1 MSKSIDFTKLKK
13 KYLTVTLADD
23 ENTVL
28 QITTPTKDIL
38 DDFLSLKDTVT
49 GEDVGEEAIDALY
62 EICAK
67 IMSRNRAGKV
77 ISTKFVQET
86 LDFED
91 LIIFITG
98 YSEFISEVANSK
110 N

>member
-13 KYLTVTLADD
+13 QYLTVTLPD
-23 ENTVL
+23 ETKLLV
-28 QITTPTKDIL
+28 TTPTKDIL
-38 DDFLSLKDTVT
+38 DDFLSLQNTVN

-67 IMSRNRAGKV
+67 IMSRNKAGKK
-77 ISTKFVQET
+77 ISVEFVQEN

-91 LIIFITG
+91 LIVFIKG

-110 N
+110 NF